1 MLINSLKKLKLFGF
15 EPINIL
21 DIGANKGKWSLLVKK
36 KVFPLANYN
45 LIETIDYDELGSIN
59 NILYFYWITLSF
71 IIIIRIKICIFF

>member
-1 MLINSLKKLKLFGF
+1 MLINSLRKLKSLGF
-15 EPINIL
+15 QPINIL
-21 DIGANKGKWSLLVKK
+21 DKGVNKGQYSILVKK